1 MAAKLSAL
9 AIVLAAAPAAAFV
22 NVRFAAGLG
31 QHAAGSLTQ
40 QSCKHMHASRSTCMS
55 SAAASVRGGGTA
67 GTAPAGVKVVSTA
80 PIAGM
85 RPGTSGLRKKVTV
98 WQGEHYLENFVQC
111 ILEAQGDALRGAT
124 LVVGGDGRYHNSAAI
139 QTIIRMAAA
148 NGVAR
153 VWVGR
158 GGLLSTPAVSA
169 IIRERR
175 GPEGEAALLG
185 IVLTASHNPG
195 GPSGDFGIKFNNAAG
210 SPAPESVTEAVYELT
225 QTIDSYKTLEGTP
238 DVDLSTVGSTQV
250 GSLVAEVIDSAE
262 DYVQL
267 LRRTFDFAAI
277 SALLKRPDF
286 SMVYD
291 AMAGAAGPYAR
302 R

>member
-31 QHAAGSLTQ
+31 QHAGGSLTQ

-185 IVLTASHNPG
+185 VVLTASHNPG
-195 GPSGDFGIKFNNAAG
+195 GPTGDFGIK
-210 SPAPESVTEAVYELT
+210 VM
-225 QTIDSYKTLEGTP
+225 
-238 DVDLSTVGSTQV
+238 
-250 GSLVAEVIDSAE
+250 
-262 DYVQL
+262 L
-267 LRRTFDFAAI
+267 LI
-277 SALLKRPDF
+277 L
-286 SMVYD
+286 Y
-291 AMAGAAGPYAR
+291 
-302 R
+302 

>member
-22 NVRFAAGLG
+22 NVRLAAGLG
-31 QHAAGSLTQ
+31 QHASASLTQ
-40 QSCKHMHASRSTCMS
+40 QSCKHVHASRSCVSMS

-85 RPGTSGLRKKVTV
+85 RPGTSGLRKKVKV

-195 GPSGDFGIKFNNAAG
+195 GPTEDFGIK
-210 SPAPESVTEAVYELT
+210 V
-225 QTIDSYKTLEGTP
+225 I
-238 DVDLSTVGSTQV
+238 
-250 GSLVAEVIDSAE
+250 LV
-262 DYVQL
+262 
-267 LRRTFDFAAI
+267 
-277 SALLKRPDF
+277 
-286 SMVYD
+286 
-291 AMAGAAGPYAR
+291 
-302 R
+302 